1 MARGQDQQTTETS
14 RGDGWAY
21 GLIRATQSIQSQYQA
36 DGLSQAQLEGEASK
50 Y

>member
-1 MARGQDQQTTETS
+1 MARGKDQQTPETA

-36 DGLSQAQLEGEASK
+36 DVLSQAQIEGEASK

>member
-1 MARGQDQQTTETS
+1 MARGQDQQIPETS
-14 RGDGWAY
+14 RDEGWAY

>member
-1 MARGQDQQTTETS
+1 MARGQDQQ
-14 RGDGWAY
+14 
-21 GLIRATQSIQSQYQA
+21 IRATQSIQSHYPA